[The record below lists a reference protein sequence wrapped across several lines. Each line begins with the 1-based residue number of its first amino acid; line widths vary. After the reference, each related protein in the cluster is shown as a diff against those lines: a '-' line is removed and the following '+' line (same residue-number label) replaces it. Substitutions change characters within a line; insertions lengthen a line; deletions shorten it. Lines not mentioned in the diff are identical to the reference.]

1 MRFSLFGASNAKMHK
16 TVLVAI
22 LLCLPAMTQA
32 NDNDHVAA
40 SPVDCQTRIRAVDGR
55 LAVYAF
61 SNTSSEVIAWL
72 PASALLNVK
81 GDLTES
87 RWVCVEPTDAMSVWV
102 YRELIR
108 DSRVSVD
115 KSQIR
120 AGIGMGSRPVA
131 RLDKGTPV
139 EIRGTYG
146 EWVKIRPPH
155 GIGFWVLRDQV
166 EPVAD
171 VPHQATETMPYLT
184 DAATDDIL
192 GISPNEKEVRRT
204 DETTEMAL
212 DVRVRPPIELDGFE
226 LDTAA
231 VQGQRLSYRGILD
244 FGGVASPSF
253 PYYLLKPKEN
263 GEMSPICHLTR
274 TAGLCDELT
283 GTTVAIEGTGW
294 FVKGYTMPVV
304 IPRTISR
311 IVIVD

>member
-1 MRFSLFGASNAKMHK
+1 MHK
-16 TVLVAI
+16 TASLAI

-32 NDNDHVAA
+32 NDNDHFAA
-40 SPVDCQTRIRAVDGR
+40 SPVDFQTRIRAIDGR

-81 GDLTES
+81 GELTDS
-87 RWVCVEPTDAMSVWV
+87 RWVCVEPTDVMSVWV

-120 AGIGMGSRPVA
+120 AGIGMGSRPIA
-131 RLDKGTPV
+131 RLDKGTPI

-146 EWVKIRPPH
+146 EWIKIRPPH

-171 VPHQATETMPYLT
+171 EPHPATETMPYLND
-184 DAATDDIL
+184 DAAIEDIPC
-192 GISPNEKEVRRT
+192 ISPKEKELQRA

-212 DVRVRPPIELDGFE
+212 DALVRPPIELSGFE

-244 FGGVASPSF
+244 FGSVDSPPF
-253 PYYLLKPKEN
+253 PYHLMKPKEN
-263 GEMSPICHLTR
+263 GEMTPICHLTR

-283 GTTVAIEGTGW
+283 GATVAIEGTGW

-311 IVIVD
+311 IAD